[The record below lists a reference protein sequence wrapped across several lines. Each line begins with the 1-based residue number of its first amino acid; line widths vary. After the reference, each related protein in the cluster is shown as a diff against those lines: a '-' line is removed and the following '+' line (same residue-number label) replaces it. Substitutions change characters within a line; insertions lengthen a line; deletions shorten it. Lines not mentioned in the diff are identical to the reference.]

1 MDQICSDLK
10 KFGAGNKT
18 ESYGFNMAQYYFPEE
33 NSAIPLT
40 LDHLTCCL
48 VELHTVSVS
57 VTCVKVGAPSCIHVL
72 FVSGHFQ

>member
-1 MDQICSDLK
+1 
-10 KFGAGNKT
+10 
-18 ESYGFNMAQYYFPEE
+18 MAQYYFPEE